1 MPPSEP
7 SRKRPGHIFYG
18 WYIVAGGFCIQLLN
32 GGLLFHAFSAY
43 ILPLQAEFGWSR
55 ASLSGAY
62 SMARAESGILGP
74 FQGWLIDRYG
84 PRASMVVGNLLF
96 GLGFILFSR
105 MDSLLTFYLSFALIA
120 LGSSLGGFMP
130 LATTVTNWF
139 VRRRATALGRTLVGM
154 GVGGLFIPAIAW
166 SLSTY
171 GWRTTSFTSGLL
183 VLAVALPISLLMRHK
198 PEQYGYLPDG
208 DPPEDQPDAIDS
220 DKRRPRRSTDPGFTA
235 RQALRTPTFWFLSVG
250 HAAALL
256 VVGAVLVHQIPHMVT
271 QIGLSQEEAAAY
283 VALLVTV
290 NIAALLLGGYLGD
303 RIDKRLTMFV
313 CMWMHAISLF
323 IFAFATTRLEVIAFA
338 VLHGAAWGTRGLLI
352 NAIRADYF
360 GRAAYASITGFNSL
374 IVMIGMTGGPLFSG
388 FLYDLAGDYQFA
400 FLVLAALSALGSAAI
415 FLARKPT
422 PPTARA

>member
-1 MPPSEP
+1 MPSSDPSH
-7 SRKRPGHIFYG
+7 KRPGRIFYG

-74 FQGWLIDRYG
+74 LQGWLIDRYG
-84 PRASMVVGNLLF
+84 PRASMLVGNLLF

-130 LATTVTNWF
+130 TAATVTNWF
-139 VRRRATALGRTLVGM
+139 IRRRATALGRTLVGM
-154 GVGGLFIPAIAW
+154 GVGGLFVPAIAW

-171 GWRTTSFTSGLL
+171 GWRATSFTSGLL
-183 VLAVALPISLLMRHK
+183 VLAIPLPISLLMRHK

-208 DPPEDQPDAIDS
+208 DLPEDERDEDS
-220 DKRRPRRSTDPGFTA
+220 GKSRPRRPTEPGFTA

-250 HAAALL
+250 HGAALL
-256 VVGAVLVHQIPHMVT
+256 VVGAVLVHQIPHMVR
-271 QIGLSQEEAAAY
+271 QIGLSQETAAAF

-290 NIAALLLGGYLGD
+290 NITAQLLGGYLGD

-313 CMWMHAISLF
+313 CMWMHAIALV
-323 IFAFATTRLEVIAFA
+323 IFAFATTRLEAAVFA
-338 VLHGAAWGTRGLLI
+338 VLHGIAWGTRGLLI

-374 IVMIGMTGGPLFSG
+374 IVMIGMTCGPLFSG

-422 PPTARA
+422 PPTTRT